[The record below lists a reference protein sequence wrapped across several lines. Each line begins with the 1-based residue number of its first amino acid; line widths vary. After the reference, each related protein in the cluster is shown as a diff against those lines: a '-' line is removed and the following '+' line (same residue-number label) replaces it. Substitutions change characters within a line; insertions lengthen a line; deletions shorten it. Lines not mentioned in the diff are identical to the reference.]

1 MHDQRRTLP
10 SGIREEKGEGERR
23 VESRR
28 GRGVRRTTRFYLYD
42 YIPMLFSSFLPF
54 PFLLSPLSRAS
65 FLILYLLFFLFL
77 YIQMS
82 LGIRIYS
89 YIFSCT
95 SIFTLYP
102 VRISFAF
109 IRLIF
114 YAFLCLHDKQNRFP
128 LTIFQLSYLINNLFP
143 YYLSFVSSFSFL
155 LDRQFYYYPCYLIK
169 RSLTCF

>member
-10 SGIREEKGEGERR
+10 SEVREEKGEGERR

-42 YIPMLFSSFLPF
+42 YIPMLSSSFLPF

-65 FLILYLLFFLFL
+65 FFIPYLLFFLFL
-77 YIQMS
+77 CYTNVARN
-82 LGIRIYS
+82 IRIYI
-89 YIFSCT
+89 YIF
-95 SIFTLYP
+95 LYFDIYSP
-102 VRISFAF
+102 FRISFAF

-114 YAFLCLHDKQNRFP
+114 YAFLCSRDKQNCFP
-128 LTIFQLSYLINNLFP
+128 LTIFQLSYLINIFFFHLVFP
-143 YYLSFVSSFSFL
+143 TLSWSASSF
-155 LDRQFYYYPCYLIK
+155 RYYYYPHHLIK

>member
-42 YIPMLFSSFLPF
+42 YIPMLSSSSFLPF

-65 FLILYLLFFLFL
+65 FFIPYLLFFLFL
-77 YIQMS
+77 YIRMS

-89 YIFSCT
+89 YIFFRT
-95 SIFTLYP
+95 SIFTLYT
-102 VRISFAF
+102 VRIFFAF

-114 YAFLCLHDKQNRFP
+114 YAFLCLHDKQNPSP
-128 LTIFQLSYLINNLFP
+128 LTILQLSYLINNLFP
-143 YYLSFVSSFSFL
+143 SFSLIIFL
-155 LDRQFYYYPCYLIK
+155 RIFVFLPFI
-169 RSLTCF
+169 